1 MWCICAYVERSYIS
15 YACRVFVCMY
25 VHTVG
30 LHKDNMLIISD
41 MAVCGV
47 FVRMYECRAYACMY
61 ACRPSIR
68 AYACMYACHSSARAY
83 ACMSSVRLCIC
94 MYVCMSSV
102 RAYAYMHVYS
112 K

>member
-68 AYACMYACHSSARAY
+68 AYACVAGTGEECQEQTPEFMYNI
-83 ACMSSVRLCIC
+83 VL
-94 MYVCMSSV
+94 
-102 RAYAYMHVYS
+102 
-112 K
+112 